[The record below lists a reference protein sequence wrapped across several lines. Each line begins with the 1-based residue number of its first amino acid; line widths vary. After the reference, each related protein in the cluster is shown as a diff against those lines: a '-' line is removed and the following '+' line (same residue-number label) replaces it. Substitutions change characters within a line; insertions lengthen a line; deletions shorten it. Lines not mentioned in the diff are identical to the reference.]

1 MLIHNIIMESILTI
15 EQLNKCFVNNI
26 PILFIKKYPEYEL
39 RKEGLIT
46 SIDFMTKLI
55 LVRVEEG
62 IFYKV
67 NFDDVTIYK
76 I

>member
-1 MLIHNIIMESILTI
+1 MESILTI